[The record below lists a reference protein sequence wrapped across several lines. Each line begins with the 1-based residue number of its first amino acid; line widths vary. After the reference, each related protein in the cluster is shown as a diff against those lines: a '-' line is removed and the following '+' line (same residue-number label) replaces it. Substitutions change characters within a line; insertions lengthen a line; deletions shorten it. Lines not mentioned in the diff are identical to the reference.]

1 LSLREKGPGDEGF
14 QNAKGP
20 YGSMPLLICLFLVA
34 PLAFGRTQHERAEE
48 LLKNVFGS
56 AVSVAS
62 SSLVVHAAEKD
73 SLKASTGISF
83 SRDTLKLLVADNGAK
98 HLGYAIIDEVRGK
111 DQPITYCIGVDEN
124 FAVKHIAVLAYR
136 EPYGG
141 EVQNESWLNQ
151 FFGKRP
157 GDKLRPGKE
166 IKNITGATI
175 SARAITFGVKNILA
189 LLRIV
194 APRLQHSVSATK

>member
-1 LSLREKGPGDEGF
+1 ML
-14 QNAKGP
+14 
-20 YGSMPLLICLFLVA
+20 LLISLFLVV

-48 LLKNVFGS
+48 LLKIVFGS

-83 SRDTLKLLVADNGAK
+83 SPDTLDVLVADNGAK

-111 DQPITYCIGVDEN
+111 DQPITYCIVVDEN

-141 EVQNESWLNQ
+141 EVQNASWLKQ
-151 FFGKRP
+151 FLGKQP
-157 GDKLRPGKE
+157 SDKLRPGKE

-175 SARAITFGVKNILA
+175 SARAITLGVKK
-189 LLRIV
+189 LLTLLQVI
-194 APRLQHSVSATK
+194 APRLQSLASASK

>member
-1 LSLREKGPGDEGF
+1 
-14 QNAKGP
+14 
-20 YGSMPLLICLFLVA
+20 M
-34 PLAFGRTQHERAEE
+34 
-48 LLKNVFGS
+48 
-56 AVSVAS
+56 
-62 SSLVVHAAEKD
+62 
-73 SLKASTGISF
+73 
-83 SRDTLKLLVADNGAK
+83 
-98 HLGYAIIDEVRGK
+98 GYAIIDEVRGK
-111 DQPITYCIGVDEN
+111 DQPITYCIVVDEN